1 MRLYRTFSCSI
12 PHVIS
17 LVTGFTVVML
27 DRLAGTSPPAAM
39 LPTLEPHSVV
49 ITMARPTRA
58 LPLPWAPKPSEQ
70 HELRM
75 LVRDHTSPKEA

>member
-1 MRLYRTFSCSI
+1 MRLYRTFSSSL

-17 LVTGFTVVML
+17 LVTGFAVVML
-27 DRLAGTSPPAAM
+27 DRLAGMSPPAAM
-39 LPTLEPHSVV
+39 LLTLEPHSVV

-58 LPLPWAPKPSEQ
+58 LLLPSAPKPLEQ
-70 HELRM
+70 HELAM